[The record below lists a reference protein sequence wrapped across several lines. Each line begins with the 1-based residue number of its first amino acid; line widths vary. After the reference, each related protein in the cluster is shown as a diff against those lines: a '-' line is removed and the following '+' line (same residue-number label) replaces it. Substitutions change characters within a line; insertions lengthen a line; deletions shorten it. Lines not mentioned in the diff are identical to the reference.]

1 MASCIHWVVK
11 KYYRHGSKSSFRAN
25 QPPTG
30 AMIFESYG
38 HEIRRHGTTSSYAT
52 TLIGAALNRVRLANY

>member
-1 MASCIHWVVK
+1 
-11 KYYRHGSKSSFRAN
+11 
-25 QPPTG
+25 
-30 AMIFESYG
+30 MIFESYG